1 MKGHMKQRS
10 KGSWTLWVDIGR
22 DSETGKRKQQTL
34 TVHGTKTDAQRK
46 LRDLLHSLDM
56 GSYAKP
62 SRLTVSE
69 FLKEWLQSYVATNTA
84 PRTRDRYEEIVK
96 LHLIPAFGSVPLVAL
111 KPQHIQKYYAK
122 ALESGRRDGKG
133 GLSARTVH
141 KHHRVLFAALKY
153 AIKHNFL
160 VRNPAEAVDPPRP
173 QSSEVTKLGAND
185 VQLILDAAKRTPYYA
200 VLFTAAYTGL
210 RRGELLGLRW
220 CDVDLPM
227 ATLSVVQTL
236 QVLRSGEYFFKE
248 PKTRRSRR
256 QIALSPDLVLLL
268 TEYRL
273 DQEDARR
280 LLGKALAPDD
290 LVFPQSDG
298 RPLRPNTLTRF
309 SQTIAKKVGLDG
321 ITLHSLRHAHAT
333 ILLQR
338 GVHPKI
344 VQERLGHSSIATT
357 LDIYSH
363 VVPGLQESAA
373 RQFDEGLKGIPSKT
387 EAVLVN

>member
-1 MKGHMKQRS
+1 MSARIRGLSDFLALVKGVKRARDGQYMALCPGHQLRCSEAVGMRPCGIARNDTGWVLRI
-10 KGSWTLWVDIGR
+10 KGKG
-22 DSETGKRKQQTL
+22 GKAAL
-34 TVHGTKTDAQRK
+34 VAISPNLVAQ
-46 LRDLLHSLDM
+46 LQA
-56 GSYAKP
+56 YA
-62 SRLTVSE
+62 
-69 FLKEWLQSYVATNTA
+69 YCH
-84 PRTRDRYEEIVK
+84 K
-96 LHLIPAFGSVPLVAL
+96 LHEYDRFFPITRSQAFRIVIQAFDLAGIS
-111 KPQHIQKYYAK
+111 KP
-122 ALESGRRDGKG
+122 RRDGKG

-141 KHHRVLFAALKY
+141 KHHRIIFAALRY

-160 VRNPAEAVDPPRP
+160 VRNPAEIVDPPRP

-185 VQLILDAAKRTPYYA
+185 VQLILDAANGTPYYA

-236 QVLRSGEYFFKE
+236 QVLRSGERFFKE

-256 QIALSPDLVLLL
+256 QIALLPDLALLL
-268 TEYRL
+268 TEHRL
-273 DQEDARR
+273 DQEDAGR
-280 LLGKALAPDD
+280 LLGKPLAPHD
-290 LVFPQSDG
+290 LVFSQPDG

-309 SQTIAKKVGLDG
+309 FQTIAKEVGLND

-333 ILLQR
+333 ILLQC
-338 GVHPKI
+338 GVHPKV

-373 RQFDEGLKGIPSKT
+373 RQFDEGLKGILSKT
-387 EAVLVN
+387 EVAQVN

>member
-1 MKGHMKQRS
+1 MAS
-10 KGSWTLWVDIGR
+10 KLCGY
-22 DSETGKRKQQTL
+22 K
-34 TVHGTKTDAQRK
+34 H
-46 LRDLLHSLDM
+46 
-56 GSYAKP
+56 
-62 SRLTVSE
+62 
-69 FLKEWLQSYVATNTA
+69 A

-96 LHLIPAFGSVPLVAL
+96 LHLIPAFGSIPLVAL

-122 ALESGRRDGKG
+122 ALQSGRRDGKG

-141 KHHRVLFAALKY
+141 KHHQVLFAALKY
-153 AIKHNFL
+153 AAKHNFL
-160 VRNPAEAVDPPRP
+160 VRNPAEAVDPPCP
-173 QSSEVTKLGAND
+173 QNSDVTNLGAND
-185 VQLILDAAKRTPYYA
+185 VQLTLDAAKGTPYYA

-236 QVLRSGEYFFKE
+236 QVLRSGEHFFKE

-256 QIALSPDLVLLL
+256 QIALSPDLALLL
-268 TEYRL
+268 TEHRL
-273 DQEDARR
+273 DQEDAQKS
-280 LLGKALAPDD
+280 LGRPLAPDD
-290 LVFPQSDG
+290 LIFSQPNG
-298 RPLRPNTLTRF
+298 RPLRPNSLTRVF
-309 SQTIAKKVGLDG
+309 QTIAKKVGLDG
-321 ITLHSLRHAHAT
+321 VTLHSLRHAHAT

-363 VVPGLQESAA
+363 VVPNLQESAA
-373 RQFDEGLKGIPSKT
+373 RQFDEGLKSIPSKSE
-387 EAVLVN
+387 EAQVN